1 MHVLSPHAGAPHH
14 VKFSAD
20 SLFHSPQHPSVGSKH
35 RRQSAVAGDVSALLL
50 QEESMVAPRNS
61 ATDEHGSDNRVAG
74 TSDRNAQREEEEIE
88 TLDEPSYA
96 RNNTSHHAAVSTSD
110 PVTQNQHNMHNRS
123 QNASIVSDFSLNNI
137 SLMSDHPGINT
148 SIYGHAHTPYAA
160 NYTHNNP
167 QYRATP
173 STAGAYSTYPS
184 AYDNSNYANSS
195 TTSAGVREFGNISDG
210 GYHEGY
216 WRAKYA
222 RSTKQ

>member
-1 MHVLSPHAGAPHH
+1 MHVLSVHPGAPHH

-50 QEESMVAPRNS
+50 QEESMVASRS
-61 ATDEHGSDNRVAG
+61 SVTEEHGSDNRVAG
-74 TSDRNAQREEEEIE
+74 TSDRNGQREEEAEEIE

-110 PVTQNQHNMHNRS
+110 PVTHNQHNRS
-123 QNASIVSDFSLNNI
+123 QNASILSDFSLNNI

-148 SIYGHAHTPYAA
+148 SAYGHAHTPYTA
-160 NYTHNNP
+160 NYNHNHN
-167 QYRATP
+167 QNRATP
-173 STAGAYSTYPS
+173 STAGVYSTYPS
-184 AYDNSNYANSS
+184 AYDNNHNANIS
-195 TTSAGVREFGNISDG
+195 TTNASVREFSNISDG

-216 WRAKYA
+216 WRAKYT
-222 RSTKQ
+222 RSSKQ

>member
-1 MHVLSPHAGAPHH
+1 M
-14 VKFSAD
+14 KFSAD

-50 QEESMVAPRNS
+50 QEESMVAPTRSS
-61 ATDEHGSDNRVAG
+61 ATEDHSSDSRVSG
-74 TSDRNAQREEEEIE
+74 TSDRNAQREEDAEDIE
-88 TLDEPSYA
+88 TLDEPSYV
-96 RNNTSHHAAVSTSD
+96 RNTTSHHATVSASD
-110 PVTQNQHNMHNRS
+110 TITQNQHNMHNRS
-123 QNASIVSDFSLNNI
+123 QNASILSDFSLNNI

-148 SIYGHAHTPYAA
+148 SVYGHAHTPYAA

-173 STAGAYSTYPS
+173 STASVYSTYPS
-184 AYDNSNYANSS
+184 AFDNS
-195 TTSAGVREFGNISDG
+195 TTSASVREFGNISDG

-222 RSTKQ
+222 RTTKQ